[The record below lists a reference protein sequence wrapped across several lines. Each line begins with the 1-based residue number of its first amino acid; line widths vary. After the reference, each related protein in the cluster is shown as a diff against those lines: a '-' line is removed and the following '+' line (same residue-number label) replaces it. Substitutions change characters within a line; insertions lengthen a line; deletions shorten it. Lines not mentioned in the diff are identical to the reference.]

1 MVETVLHEFLIGTL
15 LKINCKGP
23 WLIVCLAVIVC
34 AQIALIGFFGHESRV
49 NGCVLAHGRILY
61 PFLFV
66 GGFVL
71 LMALAGIYGQTVGV
85 SGRTRR
91 ELLETNLEL
100 DQIFNTAADGM
111 RVVDREFNV
120 LRVNDTLLA
129 MSGTSRAAALGQKCY
144 EVFSG
149 PYCHTPECPLLR
161 VLRGER
167 QIAIEVNKV
176 RPDGGKVPCLL
187 TAIPYLDSRGNL
199 LGIIE
204 DFKDITSRREQER
217 LLRWRADVDGA
228 IAKLSSALLAKMDL
242 DEMASLVVAQAR
254 ELTGSRYGFVGY
266 IDPQTGSLVCPTMTR
281 DIWDECQVPGK
292 NIVFHEFVGL
302 WGWVLKNRRPI
313 FTNSPYADER
323 SSGVPAGHVPVERF
337 LAVPAIIA
345 DKLMGIIALAN
356 SDREYVE
363 RDVEACRQ
371 LAMLLAIAI
380 QRRQGEEA
388 MHRLLTA
395 TAAVTSSDFFSTLV
409 EQLAKCLGTRFAL
422 VGEIDR
428 GCPGRVNGLA
438 FWNDGRLDKPID
450 YDLAGAPCEKA
461 AGEGFCLYP
470 QNVANLFPEDKAL
483 AEWGIESYVGICLY
497 DEQGFPVGILCALDR
512 QPLAEIDHIHEIFRI
527 FSQRTSAEIV
537 RKRVEAALARAKEE
551 ADEANQAK
559 SRFLANMSHEIR
571 TPMNAVLGMTELTLE
586 TNLDPAQ
593 RRYLTTVK
601 ESAHS
606 LLGLLNDILDLSKIE
621 AAQIVLEHE
630 PFDLRAVM
638 DGVGRT
644 LATVAQAKGLE
655 LLCRVPPDFPVSLVG
670 DAVRLRQI
678 LMNLVGNAVKFTKKG
693 YVLLEACE
701 AVRDQFETRVRLR
714 IVDTGIGISTEQRS
728 KIFMRFSQG
737 DDSVSR
743 MYGGTGLGLA
753 ISEKLCALMGGDIKV
768 ESEPG
773 RGSTFWIN
781 VAFESG
787 EIAAATAP
795 KLLTDDGAQVEALV
809 VADNLIGRDI
819 LTEALRS
826 LGLAVTEA
834 AGGRE
839 VLEKHAGAPGF
850 LERILVVDEQLP
862 EMSGEQLLDQL
873 AAMPSGPPA
882 KIILLTNAHSRK
894 SIKFDRNCYCCCLIK
909 PIILAELS
917 RLVHDLLRGRSDG
930 GGDDLAPAGAVA
942 GRAPASVKPLTF
954 LLVEDNDAN
963 RQVAAAVLEKDG
975 HCVHTAATGVEALTF
990 LCRQRVDLVLMDVQ
1004 MPEMDGLTATSLIR
1018 RCEAGLPP
1026 NSLGAEYRQLL
1037 FDLRDTIKGTYLPI
1051 VAMTAHAMA
1060 GDRNR
1065 CLDAGM
1071 DDYVTKP
1078 FRVEDVFRAIGR
1090 VMSTQ
1095 QSGVFLQGETKP
1107 EVIPPGGFEVIDLD
1121 ILRAHFE
1128 KNYSLPG
1135 DKVEQLVISFSQ
1147 SIGTYLANISQADMA
1162 GDMEAYR
1169 RTLHS
1174 LKGVLLTMGLDELAG
1189 VVKKIE
1195 EAAKGDRQLVAAK
1208 ELVVHLQTSLAPLL

>member
-1 MVETVLHEFLIGTL
+1 MA
-15 LKINCKGP
+15 N
-23 WLIVCLAVIVC
+23 
-34 AQIALIGFFGHESRV
+34 GH
-49 NGCVLAHGRILY
+49 ILY
-61 PFLFV
+61 PLLF
-66 GGFVL
+66 GGGIVL
-71 LMALAGIYGQTVGV
+71 LTALAAIYGQTAGV

-111 RVVDREFNV
+111 RVIDREFNV
-120 LRVNDTLLA
+120 LRVNDTLLK
-129 MSGTSRAAALGQKCY
+129 MSGSSRAVVLGKKCY

-149 PYCHTPECPLLR
+149 PYCHTPECPLLK
-161 VLRGER
+161 VLRGVS
-167 QIAIEVNKV
+167 QISLEVNKV
-176 RPDGGKVPCLL
+176 RTDGGKVPCLL
-187 TAIPYLDSRGNL
+187 TAIPYLDSQGNL

-204 DFKDITSRREQER
+204 DFKDISGRREQER
-217 LLRWRADVDGA
+217 LARWRADVDGA
-228 IAKLSSALLAKMDL
+228 IAKLSSALMSKMDL
-242 DEMASLVVAQAR
+242 DEMVSLVVEQAR

-266 IDPQTGSLVCPTMTR
+266 IDAQSGSLVCPTMTR
-281 DIWDECQVPGK
+281 DIWNECQVPGK
-292 NIVFHEFVGL
+292 NVVFHEFVGL

-313 FTNSPYADER
+313 LTNSPYADER
-323 SSGVPAGHVPVERF
+323 SAGVPAGHVPIERF
-337 LAVPAIIA
+337 MAVPAITGE
-345 DKLMGIIALAN
+345 KLMGVISLAN
-356 SDREYVE
+356 SEREYVE
-363 RDVEACRQ
+363 RDMEACQQ

-395 TAAVTSSDFFSTLV
+395 TAAVTSGDFFSTLV

-497 DEQGFPVGILCALDR
+497 DEQGFPIGILCALDR
-512 QPLAEIDHIHEIFRI
+512 QPLAEIDHVHEIFRI
-527 FSQRTSAEIV
+527 FSQRTSAEIA
-537 RKRVEAALARAKEE
+537 RKRVEAALAHAKEE

-586 TNLDPAQ
+586 TSLDPAQ
-593 RRYLTTVK
+593 RRYLTTVR

-621 AAQIVLEHE
+621 AGQIVLEHE
-630 PFDLRAVM
+630 PFDLRAVL

-678 LMNLVGNAVKFTKKG
+678 LMNLVGNAVKFTKEG

-701 AVRDQFETRVRLR
+701 AVQGQYETRVSLR
-714 IVDTGIGISTEQRS
+714 IVDTGIGISAEQRA
-728 KIFMRFSQG
+728 KIFRRFSQG

-753 ISEKLCALMGGDIKV
+753 ISEKLCALMGGDIRV

-773 RGSTFWIN
+773 RGSTFWVN
-781 VAFESG
+781 VAFEAG
-787 EIAAATAP
+787 VGAAATVP
-795 KLLTDDGAQVEALV
+795 QMLPVPGDGAEALV
-809 VADNLIGRDI
+809 VAGNHIGRDI
-819 LTEALRS
+819 LAEALQF
-826 LGLAVTEA
+826 LGFAVTVVS
-834 AGGRE
+834 GGRE
-839 VLEKHAGAPGF
+839 VLEKYAGADGF
-850 LERILVVDEQLP
+850 REKILVVDDQMP
-862 EMSGEQLLDQL
+862 EMNGEQLFEQL
-873 AAMPSGPPA
+873 LAMPSGLPH
-882 KIILLTNAHSRK
+882 KIILLTNNPSRK
-894 SIKFDRNCYCCCLIK
+894 SIKLDSKSNCYQLVK
-909 PIILAELS
+909 PVILSELS
-917 RLVHDLLRGRSDG
+917 QVVHDLLLEVGS
-930 GGDDLAPAGAVA
+930 GDKTLAQTGAVVQ
-942 GRAPASVKPLTF
+942 RASGSVMPMTF
-954 LLVEDNDAN
+954 LLVEDNEAN
-963 RQVAAAVLEKDG
+963 RLVASAVLEKEG
-975 HCVHTAATGVEALTF
+975 HCVYTAVTGVEALSF

-1026 NSLGAEYRQLL
+1026 NSLGADYMELL
-1037 FDLRDTIKGTYLPI
+1037 FDLRDKIKGTYLPI

-1078 FRVEDVFRAIGR
+1078 FRGEDVFRAIGR
-1090 VMSTQ
+1090 VMNRQ
-1095 QSGVFLQGETKP
+1095 HKEEFPQKEAYP
-1107 EVIPPGGFEVIDLD
+1107 EIFPADGPAVIDLD

-1128 KNYSLPG
+1128 KNYSLPK
-1135 DKVEQLVISFSQ
+1135 DKVDQLVTSFSQ
-1147 SIGTYLANISQADMA
+1147 SIGSYLNNIKQTDMA
-1162 GDMEAYR
+1162 GDIEGYR

-1174 LKGVLLTMGLDELAG
+1174 LKGVLLTMGLNELAG
-1189 VVKKIE
+1189 VVKKTE
-1195 EAAKGDRQLVAAK
+1195 DTVRDDRQLVAAK
-1208 ELVVHLQTSLAPLL
+1208 ELVVKLQTSLAPLL